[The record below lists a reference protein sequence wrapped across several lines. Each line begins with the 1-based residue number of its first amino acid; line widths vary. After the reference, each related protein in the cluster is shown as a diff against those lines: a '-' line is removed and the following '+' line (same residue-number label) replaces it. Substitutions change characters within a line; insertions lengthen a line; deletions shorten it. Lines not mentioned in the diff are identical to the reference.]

1 MLFCVSFSVLD
12 AECVLCVTKVPF
24 KRLASVRF
32 ILQESI
38 KLIKSDSKDV
48 FVTKV
53 FFGTSDVSNNTKI
66 KCISFHTNIQQ
77 LNSALII
84 IIIILFKQHINDF

>member
-1 MLFCVSFSVLD
+1 ML
-12 AECVLCVTKVPF
+12 VLCVTKVPF

-38 KLIKSDSKDV
+38 QLIKSDSKDV

-53 FFGTSDVSNNTKI
+53 FFRTSDVSNNTKH
-66 KCISFHTNIQQ
+66 KMYQFPHQY
-77 LNSALII
+77 SAA
-84 IIIILFKQHINDF
+84 

>member
-1 MLFCVSFSVLD
+1 MR
-12 AECVLCVTKVPF
+12 VLCVAKVPF

-53 FFGTSDVSNNTKI
+53 FFGTSDVSNNTQK
-66 KCISFHTNIQQ
+66 
-77 LNSALII
+77 
-84 IIIILFKQHINDF
+84 